1 MPDKVD
7 YRGRLLRNLS
17 VLILIVIIGL
27 LLWVYYPGFTTPGV
41 PLTFKFEGALDSKL
55 NFRDAGASINQCAGR
70 KLMDEGKI
78 FRSSGFFSG
87 WSCDRVGNPDVIY
100 SLNYSDQG
108 NRRYYCRGTVDD
120 PYGYNVGVTFQHD
133 EISDIEFL
141 LSWDQKSE
149 QVRSVCQFL
158 RAGMTDLKA
167 GKKILYHCEA
177 GRDRTGAVVALL
189 AAYDLEQ
196 HASLSDE
203 VIDAIECDYRKS
215 KSLAHEKYGRI
226 ATLLRELRARGG
238 VLEFLR
244 SRCGPLF

>member
-1 MPDKVD
+1 MPDKAD
-7 YRGRLLRNLS
+7 HRGRLLRNLS
-17 VLILIVIIGL
+17 VLILMVLIGL
-27 LLWVYYPGFTTPGV
+27 LLWIYYPRFTTTGV

-100 SLNYSDQG
+100 SLNYSDHG
-108 NRRYYCRGTVDD
+108 NRRYYCRGAADN
-120 PYGYNVGVTFQHD
+120 PYGNNVGVIFQHE

-141 LSWDQKSE
+141 VSWDQKPE

-158 RAGMTDLKA
+158 QSGINDLKA

-177 GRDRTGAVVALL
+177 GRDRTGAVVALV
-189 AAYDLEQ
+189 AAYELEQ
-196 HASLSDE
+196 NGNLSDN

-215 KSLAHEKYGRI
+215 QSLSPEKYGRI
-226 ATLLRELRARGG
+226 TALLRELRARGG
-238 VLEFLR
+238 VREFLKN
-244 SRCGPLF
+244 RCGIIF